1 MLEAQDAG
9 RFDAGRACIPEEQVK
24 NSRAHALYDQMQIEV
39 LIDLLVCPVE
49 REGKDMLEVLPKIAK
64 TQASYATNK
73 VLVLPMNLTIS
84 VSYRCNSR
92 CKTCNVWQRP
102 NDDFTIEEYE
112 KTFESIGRDAYW
124 FTFSGGEPTLR
135 KDLPEMVEA
144 AYRHCRPGIINI
156 PTNGIQDK
164 IIPARIER
172 VLQAAPTSEVIINLS
187 LDGVGEKHDIV
198 RGVKGNFERAMRT
211 YAGLKALKAHYKNFT
226 LGVHTVISNFNVDE
240 FEHIYAFVRD
250 ELKPDSFISEIAE
263 ERVELDT
270 VGMGITP
277 PIQKYQPVIER
288 LQEGIRKAEFS
299 GVSRITQAFR
309 DRYYDIVKRTLVE
322 HRQVIPCLAGVAS
335 AQIAPNGDVW
345 TCCIRAESVG
355 NLREHGYDFRS
366 VWTTAHADE
375 LRRSIKA
382 GECYCPLA
390 NASYTNMLCHT
401 PTLTSVALDVAKGSV
416 TSALSSKTSG
426 TSARLRSLP
435 VINAADEAR
444 LSNGHTNGHKANT
457 EVEAKV

>member
-1 MLEAQDAG
+1 
-9 RFDAGRACIPEEQVK
+9 
-24 NSRAHALYDQMQIEV
+24 
-39 LIDLLVCPVE
+39 
-49 REGKDMLEVLPKIAK
+49 MLEVLPKIAK
-64 TQASYATNK
+64 MQASYVLNK
-73 VLVLPMNLTIS
+73 PLALPMNYTIS

-102 NDDFTIEEYE
+102 NDDFSIEEYD
-112 KTFESIGRDAYW
+112 KTFASIGRDAYW

-135 KDLPEMVEA
+135 KDLPEMVAA

-164 IIPARIER
+164 IIPARIEQ
-172 VLQAAPTSEVIINLS
+172 VLQAAPTSDVIINLS

-211 YAGLKALKAHYKNFT
+211 YAGLKALKGRYKNFT
-226 LGVHTVISNFNVDE
+226 LGVHTVVSNFNVDE

-277 PIQKYQPVIER
+277 PIQKYRPVIER
-288 LQEGIRKAEFS
+288 LQEGIRKAEFD

-322 HRQVIPCLAGVAS
+322 QRQIIPCMAGVAS

-355 NLREHGYDFRS
+355 NLRAHNYDFRS
-366 VWTTAHADE
+366 AWTTIKAHE
-375 LRRSIKA
+375 MRRSIKA
-382 GECYCPLA
+382 GECHCPLA
-390 NASYTNMLCHT
+390 NASYTNMLCHV
-401 PTLTSVALDVAKGSV
+401 PTLASVAAEVGKGTVAAALAARNGKTGS
-416 TSALSSKTSG
+416 
-426 TSARLRSLP
+426 RSLP
-435 VINAADEAR
+435 VIQGRSKPSPYDTERTIAAAFPERNGGAKSRPLPVINAVDTVCVSADDYEQ
-444 LSNGHTNGHKANT
+444 S
-457 EVEAKV
+457 

>member
-1 MLEAQDAG
+1 
-9 RFDAGRACIPEEQVK
+9 
-24 NSRAHALYDQMQIEV
+24 
-39 LIDLLVCPVE
+39 
-49 REGKDMLEVLPKIAK
+49 
-64 TQASYATNK
+64 
-73 VLVLPMNLTIS
+73 
-84 VSYRCNSR
+84 
-92 CKTCNVWQRP
+92 
-102 NDDFTIEEYE
+102 
-112 KTFESIGRDAYW
+112 
-124 FTFSGGEPTLR
+124 
-135 KDLPEMVEA
+135 MVEL

-187 LDGVGEKHDIV
+187 LDGVGEKHDLV
-198 RGVKGNFERAMRT
+198 RGVKGNFARAMRT
-211 YAGLKALKAHYKNFT
+211 YAGLKALKGRYKNFT
-226 LGVHTVISNFNVDE
+226 LGVHTVISTFNIDE
-240 FEHIYAFVRD
+240 FETIYAFVRD

-288 LQEGIRKAEFS
+288 LQHDNRKAKFN

-322 HRQVIPCLAGVAS
+322 QRQIIPCLAGVAS
-335 AQIAPNGDVW
+335 AQIAPNGDLW

-355 NLREHGYDFRS
+355 NLREHNYDFAATWR
-366 VWTTAHADE
+366 TTKADE

-401 PTLTSVALDVAKGSV
+401 PTLTSVALDVAKGSM
-416 TSALSSKTSG
+416 TAALSAG
-426 TSARLRSLP
+426 THGKSAKLRSLP
-435 VINAADEAR
+435 VINAADEVR
-444 LSNGHTNGHKANT
+444 LSNGHTNGHKAGT
-457 EVEAKV
+457 EVETKV

>member
-1 MLEAQDAG
+1 
-9 RFDAGRACIPEEQVK
+9 
-24 NSRAHALYDQMQIEV
+24 
-39 LIDLLVCPVE
+39 
-49 REGKDMLEVLPKIAK
+49 MLEVLPKIAK
-64 TQASYATNK
+64 MQASYALGK
-73 VLVLPMNLTIS
+73 PLALPMNLTIS

-102 NDDFTIEEYE
+102 NDDFTIEEYD
-112 KTFESIGRDAYW
+112 KTFASIGRSAYW

-135 KDLPEMVEA
+135 KDLPAMVEA

-164 IIPARIER
+164 IIPDRIER
-172 VLQAAPTSEVIINLS
+172 ILQAAPTSDVIVNLS
-187 LDGVGEKHDIV
+187 LDGISEKHDIV
-198 RGVKGNFERAMRT
+198 RGVKGNFERAMHT
-211 YAGLKALKAHYKNFT
+211 YAGLKALKGRYKNFT
-226 LGVHTVISNFNVDE
+226 LGVHTVISNFNVDD
-240 FEHIYAFVRD
+240 FEDIYAFVHN
-250 ELKPDSFISEIAE
+250 EMKPDSFISEIAE

-277 PIQKYQPVIER
+277 PIQKYQPVIEH
-288 LQEGIRKAEFS
+288 LQEGIRNADFN

-309 DRYYDIVKRTLVE
+309 NRYYDLVKRTLVE
-322 HRQVIPCLAGVAS
+322 KRQIIPCMAGIAS

-355 NLREHGYDFRS
+355 NLRDHNYDFGATWR
-366 VWTTAHADE
+366 TTRADE

-401 PTLTSVALDVAKGSV
+401 PTLASVGIEVARRTAGATFSPVNRGK
-416 TSALSSKTSG
+416 
-426 TSARLRSLP
+426 SARLHNLP
-435 VINAADEAR
+435 VINATDEACM
-444 LSNGHTNGHKANT
+444 LSGNGYSKNEHQPDDEI
-457 EVEAKV
+457 EVAV

>member
-1 MLEAQDAG
+1 MG
-9 RFDAGRACIPEEQVK
+9 RKFNV
-24 NSRAHALYDQMQIEV
+24 
-39 LIDLLVCPVE
+39 
-49 REGKDMLEVLPKIAK
+49 LEVLPKIAK
-64 TQASYATNK
+64 MQASYALGK
-73 VLVLPMNLTIS
+73 PLALPMNLTIS

-102 NDDFTIEEYE
+102 NDDFTLDEYE
-112 KTFESIGRDAYW
+112 KTFEAIGRDAYW

-135 KDLPEMVEA
+135 KDLPEMVGA

-164 IIPARIER
+164 LIPARIER
-172 VLQAAPTSEVIINLS
+172 VLQAAPGSEVIINLS

-211 YAGLKALKAHYKNFT
+211 YAGLKALKAHYTNFT

-288 LQEGIRKAEFS
+288 LQEGIRKAEFN

-435 VINAADEAR
+435 VINAAAEAR

>member
-1 MLEAQDAG
+1 
-9 RFDAGRACIPEEQVK
+9 
-24 NSRAHALYDQMQIEV
+24 
-39 LIDLLVCPVE
+39 
-49 REGKDMLEVLPKIAK
+49 
-64 TQASYATNK
+64 
-73 VLVLPMNLTIS
+73 
-84 VSYRCNSR
+84 
-92 CKTCNVWQRP
+92 
-102 NDDFTIEEYE
+102 
-112 KTFESIGRDAYW
+112 
-124 FTFSGGEPTLR
+124 
-135 KDLPEMVEA
+135 DLPEMVGA

-164 IIPARIER
+164 LIPARIER
-172 VLQAAPTSEVIINLS
+172 VLQAAPSSEVIINLS
-187 LDGVGEKHDIV
+187 LDGVGEQHDIV

-211 YAGLKALKAHYKNFT
+211 YAGLKALKGRYKNFT

-240 FEHIYAFVRD
+240 FEHIYRFVRD

-277 PIQKYQPVIER
+277 PIGKYQPVIER
-288 LQEGIRKAEFS
+288 LQEGIRKAEFN

-309 DRYYDIVKRTLVE
+309 DRYYDLVKRTLVE
-322 HRQVIPCLAGVAS
+322 QRQVIPCLAGVAS

-366 VWTTAHADE
+366 VWSTAHAGE

-401 PTLTSVALDVAKGSV
+401 PTLTSVGLQVAKGSV
-416 TSALSSKTSG
+416 TAALS
-426 TSARLRSLP
+426 AR
-435 VINAADEAR
+435 
-444 LSNGHTNGHKANT
+444 KAGKPA
-457 EVEAKV
+457 EQAIGI

>member
-1 MLEAQDAG
+1 M
-9 RFDAGRACIPEEQVK
+9 F
-24 NSRAHALYDQMQIEV
+24 
-39 LIDLLVCPVE
+39 
-49 REGKDMLEVLPKIAK
+49 EVLPKVVK
-64 TQASYATNK
+64 MQASYARGK
-73 VLVLPMNLTIS
+73 PLALPMNLTIS

-102 NDDFTIEEYE
+102 NDDFTLEEYD

-135 KDLPEMVEA
+135 RDLPEMVA
-144 AYRHCRPGIINI
+144 SAYRHCRPGIINI

-187 LDGVGEKHDIV
+187 LDGVGEKHDQV

-211 YAGLKALKAHYKNFT
+211 YAGLKALKGRYKNFT
-226 LGVHTVISNFNVDE
+226 LGVHTVISNFNIDE
-240 FEHIYAFVRD
+240 FEHIYQFVRD

-288 LQEGIRKAEFS
+288 LQEGIRRAEFN

-309 DRYYDIVKRTLVE
+309 DRYYDLVKRTLAE
-322 HRQVIPCLAGVAS
+322 KRQVIPCLAGVAS

-345 TCCIRAESVG
+345 TCCIRAEPVG
-355 NLREHGYDFRS
+355 NLREHDYDFRS
-366 VWTTAHADE
+366 VWTTARAAE

-390 NASYTNMLCHT
+390 NASYTNMLCHV
-401 PTLTSVALDVAKGSV
+401 PTLAGVAADVTRRTVVAALSPHGSGPSV
-416 TSALSSKTSG
+416 TSPCPT
-426 TSARLRSLP
+426 
-435 VINAADEAR
+435 
-444 LSNGHTNGHKANT
+444 
-457 EVEAKV
+457 

>member
-1 MLEAQDAG
+1 
-9 RFDAGRACIPEEQVK
+9 
-24 NSRAHALYDQMQIEV
+24 
-39 LIDLLVCPVE
+39 
-49 REGKDMLEVLPKIAK
+49 MLEVLPKIAK
-64 TQASYATNK
+64 MQASYALGK
-73 VLVLPMNLTIS
+73 PLALPMNLTIS

-102 NDDFTIEEYE
+102 NDDFTLEEYE
-112 KTFESIGRDAYW
+112 KTFASVGHAAYW

-135 KDLPEMVEA
+135 KDLPEMVEL
-144 AYRHCRPGIINI
+144 AYRYCRPGIINI

-211 YAGLKALKAHYKNFT
+211 YAGLKALKGRYKNFT
-226 LGVHTVISNFNVDE
+226 LGVHTVISNFNIDE
-240 FEHIYAFVRD
+240 FDNIYNFVHN
-250 ELKPDSFISEIAE
+250 ELKPDSFITEIAE

-277 PIQKYQPVIER
+277 PLQKYEPVINR
-288 LQEGIRKAEFS
+288 LQDDIRKTEFN
-299 GVSRITQAFR
+299 GVSRITQSFR

-322 HRQVIPCLAGVAS
+322 KRQIIPCLAGIAS

-355 NLREHGYDFRS
+355 NLRDHDYDFGATWR
-366 VWTTAHADE
+366 TTKADE

-390 NASYTNMLCHT
+390 NASYTNMVCHT
-401 PTLTSVALDVAKGSV
+401 PTLASVGIEVAK
-416 TSALSSKTSG
+416 SATVSTLAPKDRG
-426 TSARLRSLP
+426 KPAKLRALP
-435 VINAADEAR
+435 VINAADETR
-444 LSNGHTNGHKANT
+444 MYGGDVEKT
-457 EVEAKV
+457 EVYV

>member
-1 MLEAQDAG
+1 MLE
-9 RFDAGRACIPEEQVK
+9 I
-24 NSRAHALYDQMQIEV
+24 
-39 LIDLLVCPVE
+39 
-49 REGKDMLEVLPKIAK
+49 LPKIAK
-64 TQASYATNK
+64 MQASYALNK
-73 VLVLPMNLTIS
+73 PLALPMNYTIS

-102 NDDFTIEEYE
+102 NDDFTIDEYD
-112 KTFESIGRDAYW
+112 KTFASIGRDAYW

-135 KDLPEMVEA
+135 KDLPEMVAA

-164 IIPARIER
+164 IIPGRIER

-187 LDGVGEKHDIV
+187 LDGIGEKHDVV
-198 RGVKGNFERAMRT
+198 RGVKGNFEHAMRT
-211 YAGLKALKAHYKNFT
+211 YAGLKALKGRYKNFT
-226 LGVHTVISNFNVDE
+226 LGVHTVVSNFNVDE
-240 FEHIYAFVRD
+240 FDRIYDFVRD

-277 PIQKYQPVIER
+277 PIQKYRPVIER
-288 LQEGIRKAEFS
+288 LQEGIRKAEFD

-322 HRQVIPCLAGVAS
+322 QRQIIPCMAGVAS

-355 NLREHGYDFRS
+355 NLREHNYDFRS
-366 VWTTAHADE
+366 AWTTVKADE

-382 GECYCPLA
+382 GECHCPLA
-390 NASYTNMLCHT
+390 NASYTNMLCHA
-401 PTLTSVALDVAKGSV
+401 PTLASVATDVAKGTV
-416 TSALSSKTSG
+416 AAILPQRNGGVSS
-426 TSARLRSLP
+426 RSLP
-435 VINAADEAR
+435 VLNGVGKTSPYNAGGTVAVALAEQNGETKSRSLPVLVTAHAACGSAD
-444 LSNGHTNGHKANT
+444 NGDCDSHT
-457 EVEAKV
+457 V

>member
-1 MLEAQDAG
+1 M
-9 RFDAGRACIPEEQVK
+9 
-24 NSRAHALYDQMQIEV
+24 S
-39 LIDLLVCPVE
+39 
-49 REGKDMLEVLPKIAK
+49 MLEVLPKMARS
-64 TQASYATNK
+64 QASYMLGK
-73 VLVLPMNLTIS
+73 PLVLPMNLTIS

-102 NDDFTIEEYE
+102 NDDFTLEEYE
-112 KTFESIGRDAYW
+112 KTFASIGHAAYW

-135 KDLPEMVEA
+135 KDLPEMVEL
-144 AYRHCRPGIINI
+144 AYRYCRPGIINI

-187 LDGVGEKHDIV
+187 LDGVGEKHDLV

-211 YAGLKALKAHYKNFT
+211 YAGLKALKGRYKNFT
-226 LGVHTVISNFNVDE
+226 LGVHTVISNFNIDE
-240 FEHIYAFVRD
+240 FDNIYHFVRG
-250 ELKPDSFISEIAE
+250 ELQPDSFITEIAE

-277 PIQKYQPVIER
+277 PVEKYQPVIDR
-288 LQEGIRKAEFS
+288 LQQDIRQSEFT
-299 GVSRITQAFR
+299 GVTRITQAFR
-309 DRYYDIVKRTLVE
+309 DRYYDLVKRTLTE
-322 HRQVIPCLAGVAS
+322 KRQIIPCLAGIAS

-355 NLREHGYDFRS
+355 NLRDYNYDFGT
-366 VWTTAHADE
+366 VWRTAKADE

-390 NASYTNMLCHT
+390 NASYTNMLCHA
-401 PTLTSVALDVAKGSV
+401 PTLASVSLEVAQ
-416 TSALSSKTSG
+416 SAAKTAIMPSERG
-426 TSARLRSLP
+426 KSMKLRALP

-444 LSNGHTNGHKANT
+444 LYYETTTPPT
-457 EVEAKV
+457 EVRA